1 MPPWLNV
8 DYSNRSHVFL
18 QKLTLKLGVIWNFQ
32 QDTFNKTQQKVFTL
46 INRTIWIL
54 RNKTFWNFQHT
65 MTDVSFHQYINSAD
79 EIRQQRLKS
88 ITGTKRQNSK
98 LVFRLDFFSIIV
110 TSFPSAT
117 LKKIKSSERYS
128 NKLKML
134 EIFFLQRS
142 RFLVATRRQGQCV
155 LFNLW
160 KVNEARSNMF
170 CPIDFLITFFK

>member
-1 MPPWLNV
+1 MPPKIKMFFKNDKNKGFSGKSRIPILEQKEKTNILHQIWLMPPWLNV

-98 LVFRLDFFSIIV
+98 LVFRLDFFFNNCNVISIGN
-110 TSFPSAT
+110 F
-117 LKKIKSSERYS
+117 KK
-128 NKLKML
+128 NQKLGA
-134 EIFFLQRS
+134 IFKQTEN
-142 RFLVATRRQGQCV
+142 V
-155 LFNLW
+155 
-160 KVNEARSNMF
+160 
-170 CPIDFLITFFK
+170 